1 MMEGD
6 EGTCE
11 VPGSASCCGGWGAA
25 EEEEE
30 DDGGGG
36 GREGVAEE
44 GSTEKVCREL
54 GVEGG
59 GREE

>member
-11 VPGSASCCGGWGAA
+11 VPGSASCCGGWRAA
-25 EEEEE
+25 E

-54 GVEGG
+54 GVEGR